1 MPTKAAD
8 ESETHSLGE
17 FGDKRLADV
26 GADFL
31 RALEEK
37 RTVVVRRLGKTRAEE
52 IRFGRFLNN
61 ENVTHEEMLAVE
73 GSRVGVCAQGRAV
86 LVIQD
91 TTEINFADHTGSKR
105 GFGTVGNG
113 EDIGLFLHPQFVL
126 DATSGGVLGMAGCT
140 IMNRRRHVKT
150 SSDKRPLNK
159 RESRRWLEGM
169 ELAGRVLKGA
179 ASITVVADRESDIY
193 EAFAKCPQN
202 VHLLT
207 RAAQNRCLADGGYL
221 FEELRKK
228 PEATHYEIN
237 VPHKGN
243 RKARQATVA
252 LRYGTVELCRPS
264 TSRKTCDVAT
274 ISLTAVFIEEINPPR
289 GEDAVQWM
297 LLTTRE
303 VKSLDAAQDIVRLYR
318 LRWTIEEL
326 NRAMKSQGMNMEES
340 QITRARVMKKLCVMA
355 LIAASR
361 SIQLVRA
368 RDGGTQQKLTDGF
381 DKEDQPILEMA
392 NKTMEGKTEKQ
403 KNPHRKGSLAW
414 AAWIIGRLGGWHCYY
429 SPPGTKVMHIGPQ
442 RFDAMKEGWLLE
454 NA

>member
-1 MPTKAAD
+1 M
-8 ESETHSLGE
+8 
-17 FGDKRLADV
+17 
-26 GADFL
+26 
-31 RALEEK
+31 
-37 RTVVVRRLGKTRAEE
+37 
-52 IRFGRFLNN
+52 
-61 ENVTHEEMLAVE
+61 
-73 GSRVGVCAQGRAV
+73 
-86 LVIQD
+86 
-91 TTEINFADHTGSKR
+91 
-105 GFGTVGNG
+105 
-113 EDIGLFLHPQFVL
+113 
-126 DATSGGVLGMAGCT
+126 
-140 IMNRRRHVKT
+140 
-150 SSDKRPLNK
+150 
-159 RESRRWLEGM
+159 
-169 ELAGRVLKGA
+169 
-179 ASITVVADRESDIY
+179 
-193 EAFAKCPQN
+193 
-202 VHLLT
+202 
-207 RAAQNRCLADGGYL
+207 
-221 FEELRKK
+221 
-228 PEATHYEIN
+228 
-237 VPHKGN
+237 
-243 RKARQATVA
+243 
-252 LRYGTVELCRPS
+252 
-264 TSRKTCDVAT
+264 
-274 ISLTAVFIEEINPPR
+274 
-289 GEDAVQWM
+289 QWM

-303 VKSLDAAQDIVRLYR
+303 VKSFDAAQDIVRLYR